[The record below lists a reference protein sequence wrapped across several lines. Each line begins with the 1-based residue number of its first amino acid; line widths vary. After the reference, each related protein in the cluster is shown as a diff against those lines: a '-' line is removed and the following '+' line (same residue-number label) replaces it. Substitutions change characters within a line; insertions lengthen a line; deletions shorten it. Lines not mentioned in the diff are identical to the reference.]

1 MDQSYSF
8 ISNDLCRMLR
18 IIPSKCPSLVES
30 TKPYILFQSIH
41 LGASSPSHQ
50 TLFQGQPPP
59 PPPLQ
64 LASSKWSRT
73 HFGTHHTSFEAQIL
87 PILRGSS
94 LHLDSELNKDKPEAN
109 RSGPVL
115 FYYLPINYPE
125 SKAQIGWVWVRIMQR
140 SALLVCHM
148 ENETLL
154 F

>member
-1 MDQSYSF
+1 M
-8 ISNDLCRMLR
+8 
-18 IIPSKCPSLVES
+18 SLARGI
-30 TKPYILFQSIH
+30 Y
-41 LGASSPSHQ
+41 Q
-50 TLFQGQPPP
+50 TLHPISIDTLRGIFTVSPNPISGPAP